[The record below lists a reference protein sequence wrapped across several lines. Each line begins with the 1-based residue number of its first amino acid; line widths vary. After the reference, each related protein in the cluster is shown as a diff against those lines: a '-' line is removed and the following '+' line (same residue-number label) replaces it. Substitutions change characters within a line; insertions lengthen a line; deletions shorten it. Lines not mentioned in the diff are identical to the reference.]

1 MEKIALITDTTSDL
15 DEEFI
20 TKNNISV
27 LPFTIC
33 YSYGEFKD
41 KYEITPEEVYKNL
54 DKEMPKSS
62 LPSIQ
67 DLENAIEKLK
77 SEGYNRIIIITI
89 SSGLSGFYNAANM
102 VAESHT
108 DIKIHT
114 FDSKS
119 LSIGESYVV
128 ERCVKLINNGESFEE
143 IVSKLPAIRASI
155 KVFFIV
161 GTLEYLIK
169 GGRIGKVSGTI
180 GEFLNIKPI
189 ISVGEEDGLYY
200 QYAKVRGRKQSLN
213 KIIEI
218 AKEFTQNSKKRVY
231 VLDGYAKEESVAL
244 CKEMEKLPNV
254 ISAEYKGNISAT
266 AGMHS
271 GPGLVGVAFADDF

>member
-1 MEKIALITDTTSDL
+1 MEKIAIITDTTSDL
-15 DEEFI
+15 DDEFVS
-20 TKNNISV
+20 KNNISV
-27 LPFTIC
+27 LPFTIS
-33 YSYGEFKD
+33 YSYGDFKD
-41 KYEITPEEVYKNL
+41 KFEITPMEVYKNL
-54 DKEMPKSS
+54 DKEIPKSS

-77 SEGYNRIIIITI
+77 SEGYNRILIITI

-108 DIKIHT
+108 DIKIHA

-119 LSIGESYVV
+119 LSAGEGYIV
-128 ERCVKLINNGESFEE
+128 ERCVELINKGTSFEE
-143 IVSKLPAIRASI
+143 IISKLSDIRSGV
-155 KVFFIV
+155 KLFFIV

-169 GGRIGKVSGTI
+169 GGRIGRVSGTI

-189 ISVGEEDGLYY
+189 ISVGKEDGQYY

-218 AKEFTQNSKKRVY
+218 GKEITKDCKKKIY
-231 VLDGYAKEESVAL
+231 ILSGNAEEESISL
-244 CKEMEKLPNV
+244 CKEFEKLPNV
-254 ISAEYKGNISAT
+254 ISAEYRGNISAT
-266 AGMHS
+266 ASMHS
-271 GPGLVGVAFADDF
+271 GPGLVGILFVD